1 MNPAVESRNLFHEAT
16 GPVITGENTSQNDN
30 VDWSLFHGTS
40 DK

>member
-1 MNPAVESRNLFHEAT
+1 MNPTVESRSLFHEAT
-16 GPVITGENTSQNDN
+16 SPVIKGENTSQNDS